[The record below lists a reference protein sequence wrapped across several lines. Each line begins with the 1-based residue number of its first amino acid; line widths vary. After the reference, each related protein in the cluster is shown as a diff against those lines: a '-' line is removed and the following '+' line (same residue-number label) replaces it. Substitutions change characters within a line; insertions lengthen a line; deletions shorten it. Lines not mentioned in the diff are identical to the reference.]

1 MNNKFIKFSAIFVA
15 LLLLSYLWFI
25 VPVKADAVTDAELE
39 NLPGTDLVFGDVYC
53 VFLKIMTWFFSV
65 SLVIAII
72 VLIINGL
79 QYIFSSGDSGTI
91 MKVHK
96 NLSWVLVGV
105 VVILL
110 SASIL
115 IMIAN
120 FLGVFTASF
129 EVIILPAE
137 AVKCE
142 VVWWADLIGAVF
154 DWAF

>member
-1 MNNKFIKFSAIFVA
+1 MNNKFTKFFAVFFV
-15 LLLLSYLWFI
+15 LFLLSSLLFAVSI
-25 VPVKADAVTDAELE
+25 KADAITDAELE

-53 VFLKIMTWFFSV
+53 IFLKIMTWLFSV
-65 SLVIAII
+65 SLVIAIV

-79 QYIFSSGDSGTI
+79 QYIFSSGDSGTL

-96 NLSWVLVGV
+96 NLSWALVGV
-105 VVILL
+105 VVVLL

-129 EVIILPAE
+129 EAIILPVE
-137 AVKCE
+137 AVKCD